1 MERRT
6 LIKVTAAG
14 LVAGVL
20 PRGRAVAAAKYRI
33 GFSQATILETWRVQ
47 FNKDMKREAEKHP
60 EIELII
66 ADGQNKT
73 EKQVADVENFISQGV
88 DVLIVSPKEWQG

>member
-14 LVAGVL
+14 LVAGAL
-20 PRGRAVAAAKYRI
+20 PRARAHAAAKYRI

-73 EKQVADVENFISQGV
+73 EKQVADVENFIV
-88 DVLIVSPKEWQG
+88 RVSTS